1 MRIINE
7 LAVGRNKCGECC
19 SKQLILLDTHLAA
32 KIPVVASGCCFVW
45 KRSDSCRILA
55 PEFISE
61 LCMQHCTGAEV
72 AYACAMNV
80 LYYVWVYIIMYMYI
94 RTWAFALGARA
105 GYVLRWLIR
114 PDTCSRYSC
123 MCADLHNIMRGP
135 EKWRNYRH
143 RFTPWLAL
151 NWSSR
156 WDDVHT
162 TRARWSCTIPCN
174 WRVYAS
180 CIYVTQWL

>member
-1 MRIINE
+1 MIVCTVIYIMRIINE

-72 AYACAMNV
+72 R
-80 LYYVWVYIIMYMYI
+80 I
-94 RTWAFALGARA
+94 RMRHECTILCVGVHN
-105 GYVLRWLIR
+105 YVL
-114 PDTCSRYSC
+114 
-123 MCADLHNIMRGP
+123 
-135 EKWRNYRH
+135 
-143 RFTPWLAL
+143 
-151 NWSSR
+151 
-156 WDDVHT
+156 
-162 TRARWSCTIPCN
+162 
-174 WRVYAS
+174 
-180 CIYVTQWL
+180 CIYVRGRSLWGHGRGGKIAAVCVALADPTGHV